1 MMFNIY
7 DVVDEEVDFNIMNV
21 IDEIIYVS
29 ILFLIN

>member
-1 MMFNIY
+1 MFNIY

-29 ILFLIN
+29 TLFLIN